1 VGALFSDAI
10 LEICGWGLS
19 LMPPDPPFWVG
30 GQTGD
35 QRWCRMTWLL
45 AGGLGSGFHAVL
57 RVCAEGVSS
66 EPGVFPNAVKLF
78 QKNVFVLG
86 PFQMLC
92 GGTTFSTVQGTWHP
106 VKEFR

>member
-1 VGALFSDAI
+1 
-10 LEICGWGLS
+10 
-19 LMPPDPPFWVG
+19 
-30 GQTGD
+30 
-35 QRWCRMTWLL
+35 MTWLL

-66 EPGVFPNAVKLF
+66 EPGDFPNAVKLF